1 MTEPV
6 VPFIVD
12 PENSTVL
19 LVLGRETSLRC
30 DGYGVPV
37 STFQWLKVRALNSHL
52 FFIFKP

>member
-12 PENSTVL
+12 PENSTVS